1 MKENLTL
8 AVAYD
13 LCKTVI
19 FEAPEEVIR
28 AAIQD
33 LINGKSW
40 EEAKEFVGPSIGASN
55 DANPDVADE
64 MFMRELEA
72 DYWIELS
79 DPDTFEYALEEEE

>member
-1 MKENLTL
+1 MLIKTL

-13 LCKTVI
+13 LCKTSI

-28 AAIQD
+28 TAIQD

-40 EEAKEFVGPSIGASN
+40 EEAKGFIGPSIGDSN
-55 DANPDVADE
+55 DVNPDIADE
-64 MFMRELEA
+64 MFMRELAA

-79 DPDTFEYALEEEE
+79 IPDSFEFALEEKD